1 MINLGL
7 CIFQFLN
14 AERQINF
21 VHTRPFYP
29 VPEGLWSNQAA
40 PEKKKHK
47 KNSLAAHFSLQ
58 NLVGPIVG
66 KQVIVVES
74 LHLALREDLPP
85 STKIRSRMT
94 TAWGPPLIGSPGL

>member
-7 CIFQFLN
+7 YIFQFLD

-21 VHTRPFYP
+21 VHTRSFYP

-40 PEKKKHK
+40 PEKKEKLTC
-47 KNSLAAHFSLQ
+47 STFQLQ

-74 LHLALREDLPP
+74 LHLPLQEDLPP
-85 STKIRSRMT
+85 STRIRSRMT
-94 TAWGPPLIGSPGL
+94 MALGTPLIGSPGL

>member
-40 PEKKKHK
+40 PEKRNKRKIP
-47 KNSLAAHFSLQ
+47 LQ
-58 NLVGPIVG
+58 HISTF
-66 KQVIVVES
+66 KTW
-74 LHLALREDLPP
+74 LALLLANK
-85 STKIRSRMT
+85 S
-94 TAWGPPLIGSPGL
+94 

>member
-40 PEKKKHK
+40 PEKRKIHLQHISTFKTW
-47 KNSLAAHFSLQ
+47 LAIL
-58 NLVGPIVG
+58 
-66 KQVIVVES
+66 
-74 LHLALREDLPP
+74 LANK
-85 STKIRSRMT
+85 S
-94 TAWGPPLIGSPGL
+94 